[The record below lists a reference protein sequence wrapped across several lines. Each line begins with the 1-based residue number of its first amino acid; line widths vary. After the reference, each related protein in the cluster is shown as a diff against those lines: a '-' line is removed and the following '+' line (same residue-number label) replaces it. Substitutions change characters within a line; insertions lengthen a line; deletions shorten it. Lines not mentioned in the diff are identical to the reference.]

1 MRPALLIR
9 VDRELE
15 GQGQIESLDRVANGN
30 LHTDM
35 IALALASY

>member
-30 LHTDM
+30 LLTEL
-35 IALALASY
+35 IAVALASY

>member
-30 LHTDM
+30 LLMEM